1 MTPILHD
8 VSREVSSLSLAP
20 SGAARRMV
28 VGVTH
33 EQTCLVLRRRL
44 RTLREA
50 GFAVTLVSSPGEL
63 LERTAKE
70 EEVAVSPVKMRRGI
84 SPAADLWSFFVLL
97 RLLARLRPDITDF
110 STPKAG
116 LLGNVAA
123 WVLRVPHRVYTL
135 RGLKLEA
142 SRGLKRRLLLW
153 SERIAAG
160 CAHVVLCNSETLQS
174 AARVLGIAPD
184 EKLRLLGN
192 GSSNGV
198 DAERFSPAIDTTRRM
213 RRSMGYSDEEV
224 VLGFVGRLTG
234 DKGVPELLIAFDQIL
249 HVEPRCRLLLV
260 GWFDSAEDALDLRW
274 RMLIASHPR
283 ILHTGFV
290 LDTAPYYRAMDLMVL
305 PTHREGFPNVA
316 LEAAACG
323 LPVITTE
330 STGARDAVLANLT
343 GLLIPAG
350 IPEAIVEAS
359 LELIRDGAKRRRMG
373 EAGRRWVIEQ
383 FSSERVLGL
392 AVEFYR
398 DLPGSKD

>member
-1 MTPILHD
+1 
-8 VSREVSSLSLAP
+8 
-20 SGAARRMV
+20 
-28 VGVTH
+28 
-33 EQTCLVLRRRL
+33 
-44 RTLREA
+44 
-50 GFAVTLVSSPGEL
+50 
-63 LERTAKE
+63 
-70 EEVAVSPVKMRRGI
+70 
-84 SPAADLWSFFVLL
+84 
-97 RLLARLRPDITDF
+97 
-110 STPKAG
+110 
-116 LLGNVAA
+116 
-123 WVLRVPHRVYTL
+123 
-135 RGLKLEA
+135 
-142 SRGLKRRLLLW
+142 
-153 SERIAAG
+153 
-160 CAHVVLCNSETLQS
+160 
-174 AARVLGIAPD
+174 VLGIAPD

-330 STGARDAVLANLT
+330 STGARDAVLADLT